1 MGVFKNDVGRP
12 SNKTIMIKTFLKVMG
27 LIVIIAIAF
36 GIGYYFNDKQNK
48 NDSKSGSNNS
58 NNSNKNKTTTTA
70 KNTSNKFDKEQVT
83 LKLNKNDDFP
93 EDVYDIYVYGKK
105 IPNIMASNIENIDVI
120 DDIAIIDLSYIDS
133 NYLLVVNTKG
143 EQLMITDGDMEYC
156 SNYKSSECY
165 GYKVKGNS
173 FTYYLDDLGNDG
185 AIKCSNDNVVLSE
198 IQVTYKNGKLYS
210 KTLSS
215 ITGEEYKKSHNVD
228 CYDAE

>member
-12 SNKTIMIKTFLKVMG
+12 SNKTLMIKTVLKVMG

-93 EDVYDIYVYGKK
+93 EDVYDI
-105 IPNIMASNIENIDVI
+105 
-120 DDIAIIDLSYIDS
+120 
-133 NYLLVVNTKG
+133 
-143 EQLMITDGDMEYC
+143 
-156 SNYKSSECY
+156 
-165 GYKVKGNS
+165 
-173 FTYYLDDLGNDG
+173 
-185 AIKCSNDNVVLSE
+185 
-198 IQVTYKNGKLYS
+198 
-210 KTLSS
+210 
-215 ITGEEYKKSHNVD
+215 
-228 CYDAE
+228 